1 MKVLNNFIENREALI
16 TVELEPAEVE
26 KSLKKSYEKI
36 VKRTEVPGFRK
47 GKAPRPVLE
56 KHIGEGKLM
65 EDALNS
71 LIPETYENAIKEQNI
86 TPIAEPSII
95 LTKKEPVTFEAKIPL
110 PPIVKIGDYRKIK
123 IKPEKVKIKEEEVSK
138 LLEELRHRSANY
150 RPVERAA
157 RIKDL
162 ITIDIDGVVGEENI
176 IEKKA
181 ISYHI
186 VSGVTYPAPGFP
198 EKLIKMKRDEEKE
211 FRLKLSKNYHK
222 KELAEKEA
230 LFKVKITEIKEE
242 VLPEINDDFAR
253 SLGPDVKNL
262 DGLKK
267 EIKNNLKS
275 SAEGKA
281 MAAFE
286 DKVIEALIEKSELE
300 YPAVMVDREVNNM
313 LSQYLQQLSMSVKN
327 RDEYENMLK
336 TMPKDEMIDRY
347 KPLAIK
353 RIESSLVLEKVS
365 EAEKI
370 EVSDA
375 EIDSEIEQMI
385 QNTGDK
391 KDEQKKYLNTP
402 QNKDYIKRGIN
413 VRKTVQKLLD
423 IARNTKK
430 KTAKQEETK

>member
-47 GKAPRPVLE
+47 GKAPRSVLE
-56 KHIGEGKLM
+56 KHIGEDKLM

>member
-36 VKRTEVPGFRK
+36 VKKTEVPGFRK
-47 GKAPRPVLE
+47 GKAPRSVLE
-56 KHIGEGKLM
+56 KHIGEDKLL

-71 LIPETYENAIKEQNI
+71 LIPETYENAIKEQDI

-123 IKPEKVKIKEEEVSK
+123 IKPEKVKIKEEEVNK

-157 RIKDL
+157 QIKDL
-162 ITIDIDGVVGEENI
+162 ITIDIDGVVGDENI

-211 FRLKLSKNYHK
+211 FSLKLSKNYHK

-313 LSQYLQQLSMSVKN
+313 LSQYLQQLSMSVKS
-327 RDEYENMLK
+327 RDEYENILK

-423 IARNTKK
+423 IAQSTKK
-430 KTAKQEETK
+430 KTAKKEEAK

>member
-138 LLEELRHRSANY
+138 LIDELRHRSANY

>member
-1 MKVLNNFIENREALI
+1 VKVLNNFIENREALI

-47 GKAPRPVLE
+47 GKAPRSVLE
-56 KHIGEGKLM
+56 KHIGEDKLM

-110 PPIVKIGDYRKIK
+110 PPIVRIGDYRKIK
-123 IKPEKVKIKEEEVSK
+123 IKPEKVKIKEEEVNK

-198 EKLIKMKRDEEKE
+198 EKLLKMKRDEEKE
-211 FRLKLSKNYHK
+211 FSLKLSKNYHK

-262 DGLKK
+262 EGLKK

-313 LSQYLQQLSMSVKN
+313 LSQYLQQLSMSVKS
-327 RDEYENMLK
+327 RDEYENILK

>member
-36 VKRTEVPGFRK
+36 VKKTEVPGFRK
-47 GKAPRPVLE
+47 GKAPRSVLE
-56 KHIGEGKLM
+56 KHIGEDKLL

-71 LIPETYENAIKEQNI
+71 LIPETYENAIKEQDI

-123 IKPEKVKIKEEEVSK
+123 IKPEKVKIKEEEVNK

-157 RIKDL
+157 QIKDL
-162 ITIDIDGVVGEENI
+162 ITIDINGVVGEENI

-198 EKLIKMKRDEEKE
+198 EKLIKMKMDEEKE
-211 FRLKLSKNYHK
+211 FSLKLSKNYHK

-313 LSQYLQQLSMSVKN
+313 LSQYLQQLSMSVKS
-327 RDEYENMLK
+327 RDEYENILK

-423 IARNTKK
+423 VAQSTKK
-430 KTAKQEETK
+430 KTAKKEEAK

>member
-47 GKAPRPVLE
+47 GKAPRSVLE
-56 KHIGEGKLM
+56 KHIGEDKLM

-110 PPIVKIGDYRKIK
+110 PPIVRIGDYRKIK
-123 IKPEKVKIKEEEVSK
+123 IKPEKVKIKEEEVNK

-262 DGLKK
+262 EGLKK
-267 EIKNNLKS
+267 EIKSNLKS

-313 LSQYLQQLSMSVKN
+313 LSQYLQQLSMSVKS
-327 RDEYENMLK
+327 RDEYENILK

-370 EVSDA
+370 EISDA